1 MQKIEI
7 PKGTNIAFDG
17 VDNLQ
22 KMQQIGAP
30 IEIEVPKKS
39 EDEAFKELQGLVDQ
53 DALAR
58 NPSPN
63 KNNDKKLDLF

>member
-39 EDEAFKELQGLVDQ
+39 EDEAFKELQGLVD
-53 DALAR
+53 
-58 NPSPN
+58 
-63 KNNDKKLDLF
+63 